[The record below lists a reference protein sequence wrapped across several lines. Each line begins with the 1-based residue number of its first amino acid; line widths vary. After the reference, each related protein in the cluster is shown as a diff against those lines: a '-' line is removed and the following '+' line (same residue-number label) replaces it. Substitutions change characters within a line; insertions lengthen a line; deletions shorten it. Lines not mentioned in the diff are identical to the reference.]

1 MFEKQLGEKYL
12 QNFLVG
18 KMTLF
23 YGTEKVYEIVVTWA
37 SYNDSFMTKCLQF
50 CKLNLIMLVEM

>member
-1 MFEKQLGEKYL
+1 MLLVAWRGEKYL

-23 YGTEKVYEIVVTWA
+23 YGTEKVYEIIVTWA
-37 SYNDSFMTKCLQF
+37 SYNDSFYD
-50 CKLNLIMLVEM
+50 